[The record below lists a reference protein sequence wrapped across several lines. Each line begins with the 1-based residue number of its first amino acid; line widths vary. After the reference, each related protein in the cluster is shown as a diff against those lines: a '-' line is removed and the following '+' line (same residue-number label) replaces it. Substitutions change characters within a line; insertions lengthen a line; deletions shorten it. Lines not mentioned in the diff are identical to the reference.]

1 MVLKV
6 LKNGLDET
14 NDAGALADKY
24 NKLKERIDNE
34 IRELKLSNKSKVNNG
49 DQLMNKTIGK
59 SSCLSPPPS
68 PVDVVYTWVNGSDPN
83 FQASLG
89 STDLGA
95 KTNKQDVTTNRFEDF
110 NQLLYSV
117 RSIEMYAPWVRKIW
131 VATNGQHATWLY
143 EGNVHI
149 EVVPHEKIFQTKDD
163 LPTFNFHGIEVHLH
177 QIPGLS

>member
-1 MVLKV
+1 M
-6 LKNGLDET
+6 
-14 NDAGALADKY
+14 
-24 NKLKERIDNE
+24 
-34 IRELKLSNKSKVNNG
+34 
-49 DQLMNKTIGK
+49 
-59 SSCLSPPPS
+59 
-68 PVDVVYTWVNGSDPN
+68 
-83 FQASLG
+83 
-89 STDLGA
+89 
-95 KTNKQDVTTNRFEDF
+95 TTNWFEDF

-131 VATNGQHATWLY
+131 VVTNGQHATWFD